1 VDVVETIN
9 GSIVQHGPH
18 NDRIYVMRW
27 NSADT
32 HNLIATLD
40 DMALTNGYGKIFA
53 KIPASEWHAFKSAD
67 YIREAVIP
75 GFFKGKTDG
84 FFISKYFSPGRQK
97 ARTDHRL
104 LRFVN
109 QNGGESAEN
118 KPGAGKATRDVVS
131 CRPSDVEEMSA
142 VYRQVFK
149 SYPFPIQEPLYLKH
163 VMKEGVLYFGI
174 RVEGK
179 IAALAAA
186 EIDLASQ
193 NAEMTDFATLPE
205 WRGTG
210 FQTVSH

>member
-1 VDVVETIN
+1 MDVVETIN